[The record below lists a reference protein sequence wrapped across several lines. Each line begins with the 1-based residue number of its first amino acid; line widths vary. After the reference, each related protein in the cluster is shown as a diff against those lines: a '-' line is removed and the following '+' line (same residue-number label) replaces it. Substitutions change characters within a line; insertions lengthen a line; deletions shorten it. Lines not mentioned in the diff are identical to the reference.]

1 MAVFPA
7 HPPSDHP
14 PGGTEAMRLLRLNC
28 RHKHRRVST
37 SPSLYFTL
45 MPIQEGQKQRMD
57 VDACIIKYQK
67 MSGDI
72 FKRPWQFPG
81 KPIWDAYFKKPW
93 FSEEKLKRSIESVV
107 ELMISP
113 QEKALLE
120 SQGVKFSDTPMA
132 DPCVIPGVNT
142 CNTFVCAVKVEDL
155 TTVLIRTYPQPSTSL
170 PETCPI
176 WAAGRAT
183 SAAPLYFPPMK
194 LVTPPSPVPTD
205 FFDGA
210 MRNNNPI
217 VEVKD
222 EVFLAHR
229 VESPRCVLSIG
240 TGYLTNATGDRGF
253 WTRLAKWATGGF
265 GYLGWTLLQLATDTQ
280 ARHLE
285 IMREG
290 KYARFRENYV
300 RLNVPGKLA
309 NVGIERWDK
318 MEEMRHLTEAYL
330 ATEEARAEIRRCAE
344 MLKTGRNF
352 RV

>member
-1 MAVFPA
+1 MLEIKRENNLQEVPKPCDYFDLVAGT
-7 HPPSDHP
+7 ST
-14 PGGTEAMRLLRLNC
+14 GGLIAIMLGRL
-28 RHKHRRVST
+28 
-37 SPSLYFTL
+37 
-45 MPIQEGQKQRMD
+45 RMD

-81 KPIWDAYFKKPW
+81 KPILDAYFKKPW

-120 SQGVKFSDTPMA
+120 SQGVKFSDAPMA
-132 DPCVIPGVNT
+132 DPCIIPGVNT
-142 CNTFVCAVKVEDL
+142 CNAFVCAVKVEDL
-155 TTVLIRTYPQPSTSL
+155 TTALIRTYPQPSTSL
-170 PETCPI
+170 SETCPI

-217 VEVKD
+217 AEAKD

-285 IMREG
+285 VMREG

-300 RLNVPGKLA
+300 RLNVPGRLA
-309 NVGIERWDK
+309 NIGIERWDK
-318 MEEMRHLTEAYL
+318 MEEMRHLTELYL
-330 ATEEARAEIRRCAE
+330 STEEARTEVRRCVE

-352 RV
+352 EM